1 MQSHGAG
8 WGCRVRDGTEDV
20 GRRGL
25 ECHSRE
31 LGMLSVGEGMRFQG
45 LKQPMIIITAH
56 QVPTTCCVIY

>member
-1 MQSHGAG
+1 M
-8 WGCRVRDGTEDV
+8 RDETEDV